1 MRLTIFEKDGAR
13 ALGVRVGDEIID
25 VRAAGVDAPAD
36 ISGLLR
42 QGPGALELI
51 AQLADRTDAPRVKA
65 SSVAFKPLA
74 LSAAK
79 TICLGLNYVDHAA
92 ESGFSKPDYP
102 TVFFR
107 CATSFCGHGEPM
119 LATPLSDTFD
129 YEGELV
135 AFLGGGGRNI
145 PADRALEL
153 VAGYSVFNDGSIR
166 EYQVKSTQWTVG
178 KNFDATG
185 GFGPDFV
192 TADELP
198 RGADGLKIE
207 TRLNGTTVQSA
218 STSDMIFGVA
228 ETIALMSQC
237 FTLEVGD
244 ILVMGTP
251 AGVGNARDP
260 KLFMHPGDV
269 CEVEI
274 ERIGLLRNPIAAG
287 R

>member
-1 MRLTIFEKDGAR
+1 MRLTIFDKAGER
-13 ALGVRVGDEIID
+13 ALGLRTGDEIID
-25 VRAAGVDAPAD
+25 LSAASDAPAD
-36 ISGLLR
+36 ISSLLR
-42 QGPGALELI
+42 LNHAALEGI
-51 AQLADRTDAPRVKA
+51 AELGRRGDLPRLTA
-65 SSVAFKPLA
+65 SSVKHKPLA
-74 LSAAK
+74 LTAGK
-79 TICLGLNYVDHAA
+79 TICLGLNYIDHAN

-107 CATSFCGHGEPM
+107 CATSFCGHEEAM
-119 LATPLSDTFD
+119 LASRLSDTFD

-135 AFLGGGGRNI
+135 AFMGRGGRDI
-145 PADRALEL
+145 PMERALDH

-166 EYQVKSTQWTVG
+166 EYQTKSSQWTVG

-198 RGADGLKIE
+198 FGAAGLKIE
-207 TRLNGTTVQSA
+207 TRLNGVTVQSA

-228 ETIALMSQC
+228 ETIALLSQC
-237 FTLEVGD
+237 FTLEAGD
-244 ILVMGTP
+244 LLVMGTP
-251 AGVGNARDP
+251 GGVGNARNP

-274 ERIGLLRNPIAAG
+274 ERVGLLRNPIG
-287 R
+287 LG